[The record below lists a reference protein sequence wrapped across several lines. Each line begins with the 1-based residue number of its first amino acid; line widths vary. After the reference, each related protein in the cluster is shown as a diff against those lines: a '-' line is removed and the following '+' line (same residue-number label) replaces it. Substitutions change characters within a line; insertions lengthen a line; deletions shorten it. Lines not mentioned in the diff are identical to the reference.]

1 LDGQGPYNWG
11 KSIAEKA
18 RRAVSPAVVMLAG
31 MGWKE
36 YSFGITEREVG

>member
-31 MGWKE
+31 VGWKE